1 MNDAKKGR
9 NKHVGPRAERP
20 IWVGVTDAE
29 RLTIIETARAVR
41 LPVSALLRKLA
52 LGYQPPSLID
62 QETLL
67 TIIKLRGDFGRLGGL
82 LKLWLVEEPGRAVS
96 DNEVRAALDMIL
108 MKQSELTDLI
118 SQLSEIIPAK
128 PLIEPAR
135 NFLSQAEIGCS

>member
-1 MNDAKKGR
+1 MNNDAKKGR

-29 RLTIIETARAVR
+29 RLTITETARAVR

-128 PLIEPAR
+128 P
-135 NFLSQAEIGCS
+135 

>member
-29 RLTIIETARAVR
+29 RLTITATARAVR
-41 LPVSALLRKLA
+41 LPVSALLRKLT

-128 PLIEPAR
+128 P
-135 NFLSQAEIGCS
+135 

>member
-1 MNDAKKGR
+1 VNDAKKGR

-20 IWVGVTDAE
+20 IWVGVTDTE
-29 RLTIIETARAVR
+29 RLTITETARAVR

-128 PLIEPAR
+128 P
-135 NFLSQAEIGCS
+135 

>member
-1 MNDAKKGR
+1 VNDAKKGR

-29 RLTIIETARAVR
+29 RLTITATARAVR

-67 TIIKLRGDFGRLGGL
+67 MIIKLRGDFGRLGGL
-82 LKLWLVEEPGRAVS
+82 LKLWLVEEPGKTVS

-128 PLIEPAR
+128 P
-135 NFLSQAEIGCS
+135 

>member
-29 RLTIIETARAVR
+29 RLTITETARAVR

-108 MKQSELTDLI
+108 MKQSALTDLI

-128 PLIEPAR
+128 P
-135 NFLSQAEIGCS
+135 

>member
-1 MNDAKKGR
+1 MVADGGHR
-9 NKHVGPRAERP
+9 
-20 IWVGVTDAE
+20 
-29 RLTIIETARAVR
+29 TINETARAVP
-41 LPVSALLRKLA
+41 LPVSGLLRKLA
-52 LGYQPPSLID
+52 LDYQPPNLIG

-67 TIIKLRGDFGRLGGL
+67 TIIKLRGDFGGLGGL

-128 PLIEPAR
+128 P
-135 NFLSQAEIGCS
+135 

>member
-1 MNDAKKGR
+1 M
-9 NKHVGPRAERP
+9 
-20 IWVGVTDAE
+20 TDAE
-29 RLTIIETARAVR
+29 RLTITETARAVR

-128 PLIEPAR
+128 P
-135 NFLSQAEIGCS
+135 

>member
-29 RLTIIETARAVR
+29 RLTITETARAVR

-128 PLIEPAR
+128 P
-135 NFLSQAEIGCS
+135 

>member
-29 RLTIIETARAVR
+29 RLTITETARAVR

-82 LKLWLVEEPGRAVS
+82 LKLWLVEEPGKAIS

-118 SQLSEIIPAK
+118 GQLSEIIPAK
-128 PLIEPAR
+128 P
-135 NFLSQAEIGCS
+135 